1 MNVTDNTMETLI
13 SRRLEHL
20 ADRVCYHYDNGDD
33 DLAQLLH
40 QQALALSAAFDEG
53 ETIFVAE
60 ALF

>member
-13 SRRLEHL
+13 SRRMEYL
-20 ADRVCYHYDNGDD
+20 ADRVCYHYDNGDE

-40 QQALALSAAFDEG
+40 EQALALATASDEG
-53 ETIFVAE
+53 ETILVAE